1 VTHLP
6 APAQWVIRPMN
17 EMEVAEMIERHIDY
31 VDEDGRSVHLPMPFV
46 RHFMKR
52 DDELPRMVAVAT
64 LPIVL
69 ADGPIL
75 AMDEGCLD
83 RQRGILFVMPRQLLE
98 MLPRRADC
106 TRERVGKA
114 MRFLTEEWLCDVA
127 CDYTAKGTLIAT
139 ALTMIERSILDQRPV
154 FFVSAGQRGSGKT
167 TTLTMLIEA
176 VMGIAPAAAAWSPN
190 EEERRKA
197 VFAYFQYGLT
207 YILWDNIP
215 RGTQISCP
223 HIEKSCTAAYYSDR
237 KLGVSQMVATAAS
250 TIHLF
255 TGNNVAPKG
264 DLASRSLQ
272 VRLDVDRVDPENR
285 SFRHPDPIGWTR
297 ANRAEILTALYTIL
311 LGNPSLD
318 LAQDAPM
325 KTRFK
330 MWYRVVGS
338 AVEHAASCAASLDP
352 DVEHMPDRVL
362 DFGKLFLDQEADD
375 EDATS
380 LAEMLHALDHAMAGR
395 DAAVGRQ
402 KQPFR
407 SADVADAI
415 NSPSVDAGALVVKA
429 FLFPNHP
436 SGTLVTAK
444 AVGKRLKAHVG
455 APTRCGER
463 TLVLKTLTDTHD
475 KVILFQVAT
484 IP

>member
-1 VTHLP
+1 MTELP
-6 APAQWVIRPMN
+6 AHAQWVLRPLTEI
-17 EMEVAEMIERHIDY
+17 EMADDIESEIDF
-31 VDEDGRSVHLPMPFV
+31 VDKTGRSVRLPMDYV
-46 RHFMKR
+46 RHFMR
-52 DDELPRMVAVAT
+52 QNDNLPRLMTVSV

-75 AMDEGCLD
+75 AMHDGLE
-83 RQRGILFVMPRQLLE
+83 RERGIVFKIPKELID
-98 MLPRRADC
+98 MLP
-106 TRERVGKA
+106 ERGGCDDDAVAKA
-114 MRFLTEEWLCDVA
+114 MRLLTDEWLCDVA
-127 CDYTAKGTLIAT
+127 CDYTGKCTLIAA

-190 EEERRKA
+190 EEERRKS
-197 VFAYFQYGLT
+197 VFSYFKYGLT

-223 HIEKSCTAAYYSDR
+223 HIEKSCTAAYYADR
-237 KLGVSQMVATAAS
+237 NLGVSEIQCVAAS

-255 TGNNVAPKG
+255 TGNNIGPKG

-285 SFRHPDPIGWTR
+285 DFRHPDPVGWTR
-297 ANRAEILTALYTIL
+297 GNRAEILTALYTVL
-311 LGNPSLD
+311 LGNPALD
-318 LAQDAPM
+318 LPQAAPM

-338 AVEHAASCAASLDP
+338 AVEHAARCAGAVD
-352 DVEHMPDRVL
+352 EL
-362 DFGKLFLDQEADD
+362 DFGKLFLEQEADD

-380 LAEMLHALDHAMAGR
+380 LAEMLAALDQVMTGRAASMGGR
-395 DAAVGRQ
+395 DRA
-402 KQPFR
+402 FR

-415 NSPSVDAGALVVKA
+415 NAPSVDAGALVVKA

-436 SGTLVTAK
+436 AGTPVTAK
-444 AVGKRLKAHVG
+444 GVGKRLQTLQSPQISIWLLPSMHQDTTTVAGFV
-455 APTRCGER
+455 R
-463 TLVLKTLTDTHD
+463 TVQRGHLPRFAL
-475 KVILFQVAT
+475 
-484 IP
+484 PR

>member
-1 VTHLP
+1 MTELP
-6 APAQWVIRPMN
+6 AHAQWVLRPLTEI
-17 EMEVAEMIERHIDY
+17 EMADDIESEIDF
-31 VDEDGRSVHLPMPFV
+31 VDKNGRSVRLPMDYV
-46 RHFMKR
+46 RHFMR
-52 DDELPRMVAVAT
+52 QNDNLPRLMTVSV

-75 AMDEGCLD
+75 AMHDGLE
-83 RQRGILFVMPRQLLE
+83 RERGIVFKIPKELIE
-98 MLPRRADC
+98 MLP
-106 TRERVGKA
+106 ERGGCDDDAVGKA
-114 MRFLTEEWLCDVA
+114 MRFLTDEWLCDVA
-127 CDYTAKGTLIAT
+127 TDYTGKCTLIAA

-190 EEERRKA
+190 EEERRKS
-197 VFAYFQYGLT
+197 VFSYFKYGLT

-223 HIEKSCTAAYYSDR
+223 HIEKSCTAAYYADR
-237 KLGVSQMVATAAS
+237 NLGVSEIQCVAAS

-255 TGNNVAPKG
+255 TGNNIGPKG

-285 SFRHPDPIGWTR
+285 DFRHPDRVGWTR
-297 ANRAEILTALYTIL
+297 ANRAEILTALYMVL
-311 LGNPSLD
+311 LGNPALD
-318 LAQDAPM
+318 LPQAAPM

-338 AVEHAASCAASLDP
+338 AVEHAAKCAGAG
-352 DVEHMPDRVL
+352 VEVDY
-362 DFGKLFLDQEADD
+362 GKLFLDQEADD

-380 LAEMLHALDHAMAGR
+380 LAEMLAALSEGMQSR
-395 DAAVGRQ
+395 DAAVGR
-402 KQPFR
+402 KPQP
-407 SADVADAI
+407 SKATDVADAI
-415 NSPSVDAGALVVKA
+415 NGNPGDANMLIVRG
-429 FLFPNHP
+429 FLFPNQP
-436 SGTLVTAK
+436 STVPVTAK

-455 APTRCGER
+455 APTRHGGQ
-463 TLVLKTLTDTHD
+463 TLVLKSYVDSHD
-475 KVILFQVAT
+475 QVLKFRVET
-484 IP
+484 IR